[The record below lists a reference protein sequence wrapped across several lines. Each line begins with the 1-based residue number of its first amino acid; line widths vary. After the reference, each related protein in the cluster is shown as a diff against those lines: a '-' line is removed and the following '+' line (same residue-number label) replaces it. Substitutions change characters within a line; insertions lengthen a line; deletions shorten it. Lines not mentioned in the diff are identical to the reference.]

1 MAGPPPANLSL
12 QERVLR
18 LAQTLQFAWFV
29 GHVTL
34 LLSALRYGLSYI
46 FFNYYSRVARFSYRL
61 AFLSAG
67 VTYGIVVYK
76 GIRAKQKQ
84 GKPTSPLSLLS
95 DENVQYLGKL
105 QHRYGNIVDTRL
117 TATPA
122 MALIWL
128 FSRQVPLAILPFTV
142 YSLFHVLTYT
152 RANLLPTI
160 SPSADGKPKASGLS
174 GTIGKFVK
182 DYYDQSMTI
191 VATLEIA
198 LWFRLLISAILF
210 QKGSLILITIYTAFF
225 RARHA
230 QSSFVQGAVTNLT
243 ARVDASFANQSTNPA
258 VRQGWETVKGV
269 VKQAHDATDIRKYVG
284 AQQGAGPKKAQ

>member
-1 MAGPPPANLSL
+1 MAGPPPPPAGTL

-34 LLSALRYGLSYI
+34 LFSALRYGLSYI
-46 FFNYYSRVARFSYRL
+46 FLNYYSRMARFSYRL

-76 GIRAKQKQ
+76 GFRARQKQ
-84 GKPTSPLSLLS
+84 GKSTGAIALLG
-95 DENVQYLGKL
+95 DENVQYLL
-105 QHRYGNIVDTRL
+105 MAIV
-117 TATPA
+117 
-122 MALIWL
+122 WL
-128 FSRQVPLAILPFTV
+128 FSRQIPLAILPFTV

-152 RANLLPTI
+152 RANILPTI
-160 SPSADGKPKASGLS
+160 TPPAAGASPAGKPKASGLS
-174 GTIGKFVK
+174 DTIGKFVK

-191 VATLEIA
+191 VAALEIA
-198 LWFRLLISAILF
+198 LWFRILISAIMF
-210 QKGSLILITIYTAFF
+210 QKGSWILIIIYTAFF

-230 QSSFVQGAVTNLT
+230 QSSFVQGAVNNMT
-243 ARVDASFANQSTNPA
+243 ARADANFANQSTNPT

-269 VKQAHDATDIRKYVG
+269 VRQAHDATDVRKYIG
-284 AQQGAGPKKAQ
+284 GQPGAGPKKAQ